1 MKRAIILAALAA
13 VVSYAQYYVAA
24 GSTSTLV
31 GSSTPGP
38 TTTTAGYR
46 PGHIQS
52 AILGSSIAD
61 DKPNLMLLGN
71 TFEQGLVVVEM
82 YTGVHLNI
90 DDITTTESYVP
101 ATGQAAI
108 NLDHVGGVAVLR
120 PLNGEKQS
128 ALVALLSTRS
138 LFVYE
143 IKRSSGQLSAIRLAV
158 NDLPDNLT
166 LNTTYSDQS
175 GYQKR
180 LALLSTSNSGAT
192 TFYHLAASNPGF
204 PLGGNNDVGRVDFI
218 SIDNSTWG
226 LSQPNQTG
234 ITSLTPSNM
243 YSLGPIAK
251 FGSGLAPAGDVD
263 GDGVP
268 DLAVLAPPST
278 SYPNSALFVILMEN
292 ANTPKNQLPIVWSG
306 GSEPWRADPATIS
319 NAASDYTQSCT
330 SLSSQDLDFD
340 NRPEL
345 IVGCSILTSAALPT
359 YWHYFR
365 AFKTAADGLINQVQ
379 RFSGI
384 TYAMDSEASSAAP
397 LVMWDKNRVMPTIYH
412 SSSAGAGK
420 EEYFL
425 TQYWAFNNEL
435 VRNYAIE
442 AGVDSKAVVDIDSL
456 FNRSG
461 YTSYTFQTLAGLVD
475 CELNGKNMSCKADT
489 GAAGSWSVIEATSM
503 GDCSPYSFCKAKDT
517 LYVYAYPKGLT
528 PSPVLRLP
536 SQVMPVNAPALALG
550 NIHQWSYFPGYPR
563 IVTNASIIPGGSE
576 ALLQKS
582 QAGFDEWTLTPVA
595 NKAGIDTVLFGLTEN
610 VVLTPQLHERA
621 FHVVA
626 PEQIIA
632 GAVPATPGDDT
643 LYNVAAGQYIELPTA
658 SKGGV
663 AYTYDIQQSL
673 KGYAELVGNYLHI
686 LRPDQDVRLEVRY
699 VVKKQIRAR
708 TLVLNSLPRPS
719 SITSKFTTPLH
730 LREVAQGVLI
740 EGLHGSYQV
749 QVLNTNGQLLLRS
762 QGQADHSVL
771 VPLKGDGLRIIQVR
785 SGSQTQVLKLIR

>member
-13 VVSYAQYYVAA
+13 VVSHAQYVAT
-24 GSTSTLV
+24 GSKSTQIGHVNSGETSYT
-31 GSSTPGP
+31 GYTPS
-38 TTTTAGYR
+38 
-46 PGHIQS
+46 HIQS
-52 AILGSSIAD
+52 AILGSRTAGGTAD
-61 DKPNLMLLGN
+61 LMLLGHRIAN
-71 TFEQGLVVVEM
+71 GIVVV
-82 YTGVHLNI
+82 GI
-90 DDITTTESYVP
+90 DDATQILLSVENITTHESYVP
-101 ATGQAAI
+101 VAGDEATTSDAI
-108 NLDHVGGVAVLR
+108 GGMAVLR
-120 PLNGEKQS
+120 PLDGEKQS
-128 ALVALLSTRS
+128 AVVAILSTRS
-138 LFVYE
+138 LHIYE
-143 IKRSSGQLSAIRLAV
+143 IKLNAGVYSALRLNK
-158 NDLPDNLT
+158 NDLSDELT
-166 LNTTYSDQS
+166 KSTNYSDYS
-175 GYQKR
+175 YKR
-180 LALLSTSNSGAT
+180 LALLSTSTSGST
-192 TFYHLAASNPGF
+192 VLYHLAASNPNYYEGA
-204 PLGGNNDVGRVDFI
+204 NKNIGRVDFLTV
-218 SIDNSTWG
+218 DNSTWG
-226 LSQPNQTG
+226 VSQPNKTG
-234 ITSLTPSNM
+234 LTSGVPSSM
-243 YSLGPIAK
+243 YSLNPDTE
-251 FGSGLAPAGDVD
+251 FGYGLAPAGDVD

-268 DLAVLAPPST
+268 DLAVLAPPSA

-292 ANTPKNQLPIVWSG
+292 ANTPKNQLPIVWSK
-306 GSEPWRADPATIS
+306 SEEPWRADPATIS
-319 NAASDYTQSCT
+319 NAASDYTQICT
-330 SLSSQDLDFD
+330 SLSSHDLDFD

-345 IVGCSILTSAALPT
+345 IVGCGFALTTSPAHL
-359 YWHYFR
+359 FSLR
-365 AFKTAADGLINQVQ
+365 AFKILADGQIAHAQ
-379 RFSGI
+379 RLGGTVFSMYTG
-384 TYAMDSEASSAAP
+384 AAASAP
-397 LVMWDKNRVMPTIYH
+397 LVFWDINHAAPTIFH
-412 SSSAGAGK
+412 TSHAGMSDHT
-420 EEYFL
+420 YYMW
-425 TQYWAFNNEL
+425 QYQTANNEL

-475 CELNGKNMSCKADT
+475 CELNGKSMSCKAEA
-489 GAAGSWSVIEATSM
+489 GAAGSWSVIEATSV
-503 GDCSPYSFCKAKDT
+503 GDCAPYSFCKAKDT
-517 LYVYAYPKGLT
+517 LYVYAYPQGLT

-550 NIHQWSYFPGYPR
+550 NIHQWSYLPGYPR
-563 IVTNASIIPGGSE
+563 IVTNASIMPGGSE

-595 NKAGIDTVLFGLTEN
+595 NKAGIDTVVFSLTEEGS
-610 VVLTPQLHERA
+610 TPQLHKRA

-719 SITSKFTTPLH
+719 SVTSKFTTPLH